1 MAGGETKQRIND
13 LEYENA
19 ILRETVERL
28 SVKPTL
34 RDRFAMAALTG
45 ILVHTGWNRKPTEQL
60 ARLAYYQADAMMEAR
75 DGK

>member
-1 MAGGETKQRIND
+1 MAGGDTKQRIND

-19 ILRETVERL
+19 ILRETVARL

-34 RDRFAMAALTG
+34 RDRFAMAALTALISSG
-45 ILVHTGWNRKPTEQL
+45 KYSYDDVTNN
-60 ARLAYYQADAMMEAR
+60 AYYLAERMMEAR

>member
-1 MAGGETKQRIND
+1 MAGGDTKQRIND

-19 ILRETVERL
+19 VLRETVARL

-45 ILVHTGWNRKPTEQL
+45 IIASNQFRHHETVHISYRV
-60 ARLAYYQADAMMEAR
+60 ADAMMEVR
-75 DGK
+75 DEK

>member
-19 ILRETVERL
+19 ILRETVARL

-34 RDRFAMAALTG
+34 RDRFAMAALRGG
-45 ILVHTGWNRKPTEQL
+45 IQYPVETTASWAYQL
-60 ARLAYYQADAMMEAR
+60 ADAMMEAR

>member
-1 MAGGETKQRIND
+1 MAGGDTKQRIND

-19 ILRETVERL
+19 ILRETVARL

-34 RDRFAMAALTG
+34 RDRFAMSALTG
-45 ILVHTGWNRKPTEQL
+45 IIAMGPGEGRPKDY
-60 ARLAYYQADAMMEAR
+60 AYTAYVCADAMMEVR

>member
-19 ILRETVERL
+19 ILRETVARL

-34 RDRFAMAALTG
+34 RDRFAMAALAGLLSEGAWDKLPATYFAG
-45 ILVHTGWNRKPTEQL
+45 VSYEI
-60 ARLAYYQADAMMEAR
+60 ADAMMEAR

>member
-19 ILRETVERL
+19 VLRETVARL

-34 RDRFAMAALTG
+34 RDRFAMAALTAVMG
-45 ILVHTGWNRKPTEQL
+45 KVGGLNAKIHAVD
-60 ARLAYYQADAMMEAR
+60 AYEIADAMMEAR

>member
-19 ILRETVERL
+19 VLRETVARL

-34 RDRFAMAALTG
+34 RDRFAMAALTAVMNKVG
-45 ILVHTGWNRKPTEQL
+45 VFNPKIH
-60 ARLAYYQADAMMEAR
+60 AIDAYEIANAMMEAR